1 MFEPSCELCVCACV
15 LNVFRLRKA
24 TSASVDENLS
34 SKLMQFD
41 QPTKFQ
47 TIFHGANETHLPSL
61 CLFFGNAYQ
70 KCFEFI
76 K

>member
-1 MFEPSCELCVCACV
+1 MCMFEPSCELCVCACV
-15 LNVFRLRKA
+15 LNVLRLRKA

-47 TIFHGANETHLPSL
+47 MMFHGAIETHLPSF
-61 CLFFGNAYQ
+61 CLFFGE
-70 KCFEFI
+70 CISEMF
-76 K
+76 